1 MLNNDQKRMPCMP
14 DTWDGT
20 GKQKY
25 IIPVLEIDT
34 YGSVEM
40 TNRVGLVGVTKSSLD
55 TLTTLVLSILAG
67 VFMAL
72 GAQLFILVTHTAT
85 SNYGINQLVGGVA
98 FTLAMVLIVIT
109 GAELF
114 AGNCLVAMSFMA
126 RKISGKA
133 FTRNMVITF
142 LGNFIGALAVVLCL
156 YTSGQWM
163 MNNHLLG
170 AKIVLTANDKVNI
183 PFGVVFAR
191 GMMGNALLCLGVW
204 MCYCG
209 KSNLDKILSLLWP
222 TSCLMA
228 CGFEHC
234 VVNMWLIP
242 MGIILKENRAV
253 LAAAEKI
260 HGGIP
265 DLSNLTPCK
274 GKRKMA
280 ENNIPE
286 STQTIDRDVAYS
298 PSQTASVVE
307 NKAVIRAGLTVT
319 QTLVLSILAGIYVA
333 MGAQFA
339 TFVTSDSALHAGFTS
354 FITGIVF
361 SLGLILVEVA
371 GSELFTG
378 NNLNIVGYLSKKIMT
393 RELFRIWTLVY
404 VGNFIGGLM
413 MVYWMYTAHQWEF
426 FHCMTGAKAL
436 LIAHKKVNLSFEEA
450 LARGTL
456 CNALVCL
463 NVWLCYSSRS
473 VADKV
478 ISTLFAIGGFVA
490 SGFEHCVAN
499 MYFIPMGVIL
509 RKHPDVVAVAERMAG
524 KH

>member
-1 MLNNDQKRMPCMP
+1 MSVFSHTLANASPLRGGHSIMLNNDQKRMPCMP

-274 GKRKMA
+274 GFLVDNLFPA
-280 ENNIPE
+280 VLGNLFG
-286 STQTIDRDVAYS
+286 
-298 PSQTASVVE
+298 SVV
-307 NKAVIRAGLTVT
+307 
-319 QTLVLSILAGIYVA
+319 
-333 MGAQFA
+333 
-339 TFVTSDSALHAGFTS
+339 
-354 FITGIVF
+354 FI
-361 SLGLILVEVA
+361 A
-371 GSELFTG
+371 GS
-378 NNLNIVGYLSKKIMT
+378 
-393 RELFRIWTLVY
+393 
-404 VGNFIGGLM
+404 
-413 MVYWMYTAHQWEF
+413 YWFVH
-426 FHCMTGAKAL
+426 L
-436 LIAHKKVNLSFEEA
+436 
-450 LARGTL
+450 RP
-456 CNALVCL
+456 
-463 NVWLCYSSRS
+463 SR
-473 VADKV
+473 K
-478 ISTLFAIGGFVA
+478 
-490 SGFEHCVAN
+490 C
-499 MYFIPMGVIL
+499 
-509 RKHPDVVAVAERMAG
+509 
-524 KH
+524 